1 MAKAVDCKS
10 TIPGSNPGGASLL
23 FSPCWLDGGEKRP
36 SLFSPPAQKRYS
48 FHPRAR
54 ARARARMTLQSKGR
68 FERWSFRFEP
78 LRFDPFERPPWG
90 VVLVLSAAVLVLV
103 LE

>member
-1 MAKAVDCKS
+1 
-10 TIPGSNPGGASLL
+10 
-23 FSPCWLDGGEKRP
+23 
-36 SLFSPPAQKRYS
+36 
-48 FHPRAR
+48 
-54 ARARARMTLQSKGR
+54 MTPQSKGR
-68 FERWSFRFEP
+68 FERWSFRFES